1 MSISPDG
8 RSEITLKLCLL
19 RHVEKKWVEEEQ
31 SVDREEVEDKEVEDK
46 EEVDDKE
53 EGDGKVG
60 ASVKEEDKIVDQGD
74 LFGVLQIW
82 YFPRSGHGCGCISG
96 PGLELFESGITYMAC
111 FVSKTI

>member
-8 RSEITLKLCLL
+8 RREITLKLCLL
-19 RHVEKKWVEEEQ
+19 RQVEKKWVEEEQ
-31 SVDREEVEDKEVEDK
+31 SVDREEVVDK

-53 EGDGKVG
+53 EGDDKVG
-60 ASVKEEDKIVDQGD
+60 ASVKEEDKVVDQGD

-96 PGLELFESGITYMAC
+96 PGLELFESGIT
-111 FVSKTI
+111 

>member
-19 RHVEKKWVEEEQ
+19 RQVEKKWVEEEQ
-31 SVDREEVEDKEVEDK
+31 SVMREEVEDKE
-46 EEVDDKE
+46 
-53 EGDGKVG
+53 EGDDKVG
-60 ASVKEEDKIVDQGD
+60 ASVKEEDKVVDQGD

-96 PGLELFESGITYMAC
+96 PGLELFESGIRGRAHIT
-111 FVSKTI
+111 

>member
-8 RSEITLKLCLL
+8 RREITLKLCLL
-19 RHVEKKWVEEEQ
+19 RQVEKKCVEEEQ
-31 SVDREEVEDKEVEDK
+31 SVDK

-53 EGDGKVG
+53 EGDDKVG

>member
-19 RHVEKKWVEEEQ
+19 RQVEKKWVEEEQ
-31 SVDREEVEDKEVEDK
+31 SVDREEVEDKE
-46 EEVDDKE
+46 
-53 EGDGKVG
+53 EGDDKVG
-60 ASVKEEDKIVDQGD
+60 ASVKEEDKVVDQGD

-96 PGLELFESGITYMAC
+96 PGIVIIDSGIT
-111 FVSKTI
+111 

>member
-8 RSEITLKLCLL
+8 RREITLKLCLL
-19 RHVEKKWVEEEQ
+19 RQVEKKCVEEEQ
-31 SVDREEVEDKEVEDK
+31 SVDK

-53 EGDGKVG
+53 EGDDKVG
-60 ASVKEEDKIVDQGD
+60 ASVKEEDKVVDQGD

-96 PGLELFESGITYMAC
+96 PGLELFESGIRGRAHIT
-111 FVSKTI
+111 

>member
-8 RSEITLKLCLL
+8 RREITLKLCLL
-19 RHVEKKWVEEEQ
+19 RQVEKKCVEEEQ
-31 SVDREEVEDKEVEDK
+31 SGNWEEVEDKEVVDDK

-53 EGDGKVG
+53 G
-60 ASVKEEDKIVDQGD
+60 ARVKEEDKVVEEEMDQGD
-74 LFGVLQIW
+74 LLGALQIW

>member
-19 RHVEKKWVEEEQ
+19 RQVEKKCVEEEQ
-31 SVDREEVEDKEVEDK
+31 SVDK

-53 EGDGKVG
+53 EGDDKVG
-60 ASVKEEDKIVDQGD
+60 ASVKEEDKVVDQGD

>member
-8 RSEITLKLCLL
+8 RREITLKLCLL
-19 RHVEKKWVEEEQ
+19 RQVEKKCVEEEQ
-31 SVDREEVEDKEVEDK
+31 SVDK

-53 EGDGKVG
+53 EGDDKVG
-60 ASVKEEDKIVDQGD
+60 ASVKEEDKVVDQGD

>member
-19 RHVEKKWVEEEQ
+19 RQVEKKCVEEEQ
-31 SVDREEVEDKEVEDK
+31 SGNWEEVDDKEVVDDK

-53 EGDGKVG
+53 G
-60 ASVKEEDKIVDQGD
+60 ARFKEEDKVVEDEMDQGD
-74 LFGVLQIW
+74 LLGALQIW

-96 PGLELFESGITYMAC
+96 PGIVIIDSGIT
-111 FVSKTI
+111 